1 MKKGMNMH
9 KIFQME
15 GNNHNYN
22 AGNGFSLLVGFL
34 LAFSNSLMN
43 FFKSSMDAWIQAA
56 MLGIIGSTVTYF
68 TNRFWRY
75 LEKRKKEKNERQ

>member
-1 MKKGMNMH
+1 MH

-75 LEKRKKEKNERQ
+75 LEKRKKERNERQ

>member
-1 MKKGMNMH
+1 
-9 KIFQME
+9 ME

>member
-1 MKKGMNMH
+1 MNTH

-22 AGNGFSLLVGFL
+22 AGNGVSLLVGFV
-34 LAFSNSLMN
+34 LAFSNSLIN
-43 FFKSSMDAWIQAA
+43 FMKSSMDAWIQAA

-75 LEKRKKEKNERQ
+75 LEKRKKERNERQ

>member
-1 MKKGMNMH
+1 MNMH

-75 LEKRKKEKNERQ
+75 LEKRKKERNERQ

>member
-1 MKKGMNMH
+1 MNMH

-34 LAFSNSLMN
+34 LAFSNSFLN
-43 FFKSSMDAWIQAA
+43 FMKSSMDAWIQAA

-75 LEKRKKEKNERQ
+75 LEKRKKERNERQ

>member
-1 MKKGMNMH
+1 MNMH

-34 LAFSNSLMN
+34 LAFSNSFLN
-43 FFKSSMDAWIQAA
+43 FMKSSMDAWIQAA

-75 LEKRKKEKNERQ
+75 LEKRKKEKNER